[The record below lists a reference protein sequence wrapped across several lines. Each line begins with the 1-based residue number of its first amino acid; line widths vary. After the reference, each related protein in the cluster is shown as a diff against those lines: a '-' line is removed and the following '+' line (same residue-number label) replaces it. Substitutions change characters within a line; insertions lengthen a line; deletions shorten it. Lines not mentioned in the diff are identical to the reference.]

1 MSFIGRTDKLN
12 RIKKIVP
19 ELSKLFFLLLRL
31 PTLSRIKSGDKVQK
45 TITLSMR
52 LDSKQFVPF
61 VLVIAF
67 IGLVAIVFSSF
78 NFNSKQLETFNSG
91 LQEGTD
97 QFLEAHVPVLQ
108 TGFLEQEMDSVQMAT
123 FADEPIIMLF
133 AARWSDKSAQVVDQ
147 LEQIIARFD
156 SVSSVYNP
164 MTPKLVIALVLDTRE
179 GYVQQVE
186 GEKLERSNGVSYES
200 DEVFSERHLVV
211 DGSTLFNEFQIPGIP
226 TLIYLADGHILWTQV
241 GYRNSSQLEPLIS
254 LLEGEIGNK

>member
-1 MSFIGRTDKLN
+1 
-12 RIKKIVP
+12 
-19 ELSKLFFLLLRL
+19 
-31 PTLSRIKSGDKVQK
+31 
-45 TITLSMR
+45 MR

-61 VLVIAF
+61 VLVLAF

-97 QFLEAHVPVLQ
+97 QFLGTYVSVLQ

-123 FADEPIIMLF
+123 FIDEPIIILF
-133 AARWSDKSAQVVDQ
+133 AARWSDKSAQVVEQ

-186 GEKLERSNGVSYES
+186 GEKLERNNGVSYES
-200 DEVFSERHLVV
+200 DEVFSERHLII
-211 DGSTLFNEFQIPGIP
+211 DGSALFNEFQIPGIP
-226 TLIYLADGHILWTQV
+226 TLVYLVNEQILWTQV
-241 GYRNSSQLEPLIS
+241 GFRNSSQLEPLIS
-254 LLEGEIGNK
+254 LLEGDFGNK

>member
-1 MSFIGRTDKLN
+1 
-12 RIKKIVP
+12 
-19 ELSKLFFLLLRL
+19 
-31 PTLSRIKSGDKVQK
+31 
-45 TITLSMR
+45 MR

-97 QFLEAHVPVLQ
+97 QFLEAHVPILQ

-156 SVSSVYNP
+156 SVSLVYNP

-179 GYVQQVE
+179 GYIQQVE

>member
-1 MSFIGRTDKLN
+1 
-12 RIKKIVP
+12 
-19 ELSKLFFLLLRL
+19 
-31 PTLSRIKSGDKVQK
+31 
-45 TITLSMR
+45 MR

-123 FADEPIIMLF
+123 FVDEPIIMLF

-147 LEQIIARFD
+147 LEPIIARFD

-179 GYVQQVE
+179 GYVQQVEGEKVE

-254 LLEGEIGNK
+254 LLEGNFGNK

>member
-1 MSFIGRTDKLN
+1 
-12 RIKKIVP
+12 
-19 ELSKLFFLLLRL
+19 
-31 PTLSRIKSGDKVQK
+31 
-45 TITLSMR
+45 MR

-147 LEQIIARFD
+147 LERIIARFD
-156 SVSSVYNP
+156 SVSSGYNP

>member
-1 MSFIGRTDKLN
+1 M
-12 RIKKIVP
+12 
-19 ELSKLFFLLLRL
+19 
-31 PTLSRIKSGDKVQK
+31 PTPSRIKSGDKVQK

-78 NFNSKQLETFNSG
+78 NFISKQLKTFNSG
-91 LQEGTD
+91 LQEGTG
-97 QFLEAHVPVLQ
+97 QFLEAHVSVLQ

-123 FADEPIIMLF
+123 FTDEPIIMLF

-156 SVSSVYNP
+156 SVSSGYNP

-186 GEKLERSNGVSYES
+186 GEKLERNNGVSYES

-211 DGSTLFNEFQIPGIP
+211 DGSALFNEFQIPGIP
-226 TLIYLADGHILWTQV
+226 TLVYLVNGQILWTQV

-254 LLEGEIGNK
+254 LLEVEFGDK

>member
-1 MSFIGRTDKLN
+1 
-12 RIKKIVP
+12 
-19 ELSKLFFLLLRL
+19 L

-156 SVSSVYNP
+156 SVFSVYNP

>member
-1 MSFIGRTDKLN
+1 
-12 RIKKIVP
+12 
-19 ELSKLFFLLLRL
+19 
-31 PTLSRIKSGDKVQK
+31 
-45 TITLSMR
+45 MR

-61 VLVIAF
+61 VLVLAF

-97 QFLEAHVPVLQ
+97 QFLGTYVSVLQ

-123 FADEPIIMLF
+123 FIDEPIIILF
-133 AARWSDKSAQVVDQ
+133 AARWSDKSAQVVEQ

-186 GEKLERSNGVSYES
+186 GEKLERNNGVSYES
-200 DEVFSERHLVV
+200 DEVFSERHLII
-211 DGSTLFNEFQIPGIP
+211 DGSALFNEFQIPGIP
-226 TLIYLADGHILWTQV
+226 TLVYLVNEQILWTQV
-241 GYRNSSQLEPLIS
+241 GFRNSSQLEPLIS
-254 LLEGEIGNK
+254 LLE